1 MAKLL
6 TWQIGMISQFCKK
19 RLFFLIERIVWAHC
33 ILFYL
38 LYHSFRNVYRFFFVL
53 YRVLQT
59 HSVQKEEKKMENLG
73 TDSITSRM
81 QSGRSTIWANPPA
94 RKIRVISWMIWEW
107 VFFVSTHI
115 LLALRPL
122 FTRWPLH
129 IFRVRSCRNSLS
141 LLLLASEISSIM
153 KKQFQKNCNRKNFK
167 IIEIKIW
174 GTKIPFW
181 HKGKRA

>member
-6 TWQIGMISQFCKK
+6 TWQIGMISQFCKN

-73 TDSITSRM
+73 IDSITSRM
-81 QSGRSTIWANPPA
+81 QSGRSAIWANPPA
-94 RKIRVISWMIWEW
+94 RKIRVISWMIWEFSLCQHTFCLLW
-107 VFFVSTHI
+107 GPYWRVDAFIFSEFASVVI
-115 LLALRPL
+115 LCLCCSGQVKYPR
-122 FTRWPLH
+122 
-129 IFRVRSCRNSLS
+129 
-141 LLLLASEISSIM
+141 
-153 KKQFQKNCNRKNFK
+153 
-167 IIEIKIW
+167 
-174 GTKIPFW
+174 
-181 HKGKRA
+181 

>member
-6 TWQIGMISQFCKK
+6 TWQIGMISQFCKN

-38 LYHSFRNVYRFFFVL
+38 LYHSFRNVYRFFFAL

-73 TDSITSRM
+73 IDSITSRM

-94 RKIRVISWMIWEW
+94 RKIRVISWMIWEFSLCQHTFCLLW
-107 VFFVSTHI
+107 GPYSRVDPFIFSEFARVAI
-115 LLALRPL
+115 LCLCCSWQVKYPR
-122 FTRWPLH
+122 
-129 IFRVRSCRNSLS
+129 
-141 LLLLASEISSIM
+141 
-153 KKQFQKNCNRKNFK
+153 
-167 IIEIKIW
+167 
-174 GTKIPFW
+174 
-181 HKGKRA
+181 

>member
-6 TWQIGMISQFCKK
+6 TWQIGMISQFCKN
-19 RLFFLIERIVWAHC
+19 RLFFLIERIVWAHY

-73 TDSITSRM
+73 IDSITSRM

-94 RKIRVISWMIWEW
+94 RKIRVISWMIWEFSLCQHTFCLLW
-107 VFFVSTHI
+107 GPYSRVDPFIFSEFARVAI
-115 LLALRPL
+115 LCLCCSWQVKYPR
-122 FTRWPLH
+122 
-129 IFRVRSCRNSLS
+129 
-141 LLLLASEISSIM
+141 
-153 KKQFQKNCNRKNFK
+153 
-167 IIEIKIW
+167 
-174 GTKIPFW
+174 
-181 HKGKRA
+181 

>member
-6 TWQIGMISQFCKK
+6 TWQIGMISQFCKN

-73 TDSITSRM
+73 IDSITSRM

-94 RKIRVISWMIWEW
+94 RKTWVIGWMIWEFSLCQHTFCLLW
-107 VFFVSTHI
+107 GPYSRVDPFIFSEFARVAI
-115 LLALRPL
+115 LCLCCSWQVKYPR
-122 FTRWPLH
+122 
-129 IFRVRSCRNSLS
+129 
-141 LLLLASEISSIM
+141 
-153 KKQFQKNCNRKNFK
+153 
-167 IIEIKIW
+167 
-174 GTKIPFW
+174 
-181 HKGKRA
+181 